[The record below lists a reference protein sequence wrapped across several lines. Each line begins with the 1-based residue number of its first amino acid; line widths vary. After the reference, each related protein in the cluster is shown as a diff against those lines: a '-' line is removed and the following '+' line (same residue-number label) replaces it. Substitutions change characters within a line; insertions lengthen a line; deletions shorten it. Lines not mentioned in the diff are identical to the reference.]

1 VDPQKTFDSIYD
13 DFDRYAA
20 IPAAIVVISLTILG
34 GNYLLTGEFIDKGL
48 DFTGGTEVTYSTSG
62 EFNTDEVETIFADQ
76 GYQGVNALRLDTQGS
91 NGSQLVVQIPPPS
104 INNSEQAEEI
114 LSTGGYNGSAESF
127 SAISTAVSGQFF
139 LQALLAFALAFTIMS
154 LVIFAAF
161 KDLAPSTAVILAAAG
176 DIIVAMGGM
185 VLFNIQLTLGSFAAL
200 LMLVGYSVDT
210 DIVLSTR
217 TLKRE
222 RGSLRDRMWDSVK
235 TGVTMSSGGIAGFTL
250 LFIVSYI
257 IVGPSE
263 LSNISAVMLFGLIA
277 DMPLTWLG
285 NAVILKK
292 YINGDFG
299 NIEEVIPWK

>member
-1 VDPQKTFDSIYD
+1 MDLENRFDNIYD
-13 DFDRYAA
+13 NFDRYAV
-20 IPAAIVVISLTILG
+20 IPVALVVISLAVLG
-34 GNYLLTGEFIDKGL
+34 GNYMATGEFVSKGL
-48 DFTGGTEVTYSTSG
+48 DFTGGTEVTYSVQG
-62 EFNTDEVETIFADQ
+62 EFNTDEVETIFSDQ
-76 GYQGVNALRLDTQGS
+76 GYQGVNALRLDTQSS
-91 NGSQLVVQIPPPS
+91 NGSQLVVQIPPPN
-104 INNSEQAEEI
+104 INNSEQAEQI
-114 LSTGGYNGSAESF
+114 LATEGYNATAESF
-127 SAISTAVSGQFF
+127 SSISTAVSGQFF

-161 KDLAPSTAVILAAAG
+161 KDIVPSTAVILAAAG
-176 DIIVAMGGM
+176 DIIVAMAGM
-185 VLFNIQLTLGSFAAL
+185 TLFNIQLTLGSFAAL

-222 RGSLRDRMWDSVK
+222 RGSLRDRMWESVK

-250 LFIVSYI
+250 LFIVSYM

-292 YINGDFG
+292 YVKGDFG
-299 NIEEVIPWK
+299 NIEEVIGWK